1 MNEYKKR
8 GTKSNLV
15 KKTMTTLPKI
25 WLQNEKYELQ
35 NTKDG
40 HENSKELGVT
50 TTGNITSGSSTNC
63 LWKLCVQVPW
73 WLMMNEIRGMISFAM
88 IYLKSFT
95 GYILVIYKSD
105 SWLWLIIPNDFQE
118 VFRGTHYKVYISF
131 FVFSWS
137 CPVLQFCDGKN
148 FNDNDWQLVVVLTK
162 V

>member
-25 WLQNEKYELQ
+25 WLQNGKYELQ

-40 HENSKELGVT
+40 HENSRELGVT

-63 LWKLCVQVPW
+63 LWKLCARVPW

-88 IYLKSFT
+88 IYLKNFT
-95 GYILVIYKSD
+95 RNTFWLYKSI
-105 SWLWLIIPNDFQE
+105 SSRWLIIPNDFQE
-118 VFRGTHYKVYISF
+118 VLCGTHNQVDIVSLLLF
-131 FVFSWS
+131 LDLS
-137 CPVLQFCDGKN
+137 CFTVLRWKK
-148 FNDNDWQLVVVLTK
+148 L
-162 V
+162 